1 MGIGRGRVFS
11 LLAIV
16 LVSACS
22 FPRPADVGDDDAQP
36 GGPGYRLLVGTPALA
51 TTGDTIFLDGTFAD
65 SATVQF
71 PGGAMQAATVLG
83 PHRATVVIP
92 DAATAGELTV
102 TTGGTTIGPVAFR
115 RTSFALGLQPFRISY
130 EQTDGGRQ
138 SPTLRIARASA
149 TSEVIG
155 GWLYAV
161 GGSDGVGPL
170 NTLERAAINADGTL
184 DGFDIVRDA
193 ALVEARA

>member
-1 MGIGRGRVFS
+1 MGAARC
-11 LLAIV
+11 LAAVIV
-16 LVSACS
+16 VTSCG
-22 FPRPADVGDDDAQP
+22 FPRPADIAPDSTVE
-36 GGPGYRLLVGTPALA
+36 GPVYQLLALSPAIA
-51 TTGDTIFLDGTFAD
+51 TTGDTITLEGTFA
-65 SATVQF
+65 ATVTVQF
-71 PGGAMQAATVLG
+71 PGGVMQAATVLG
-83 PHRATVVIP
+83 PHRATVGIP

-138 SPTLRIARASA
+138 SPTLRIPRASA